1 VVALIGSTMS
11 ARQQLAHE
19 ERERRIN
26 AASEFT
32 RSVHATIDA
41 IRDAVKEDS
50 PDTCST
56 RQRPR
61 DHHDRRADQD
71 EEKKEKEEKEKEEAL
86 RLLHT
91 AETQNSVVQCLFAGE
106 QTTTGSATEIRDQ
119 LREANDLLTKPPGTD
134 SESSR
139 DMTRPEWRD
148 AVRSKTGEVEGT
160 LDAFVE
166 AAAAVVTKK
175 KRQAGR
181 LAIWRS

>member
-1 VVALIGSTMS
+1 MS

-32 RSVHATIDA
+32 RSVHATIDE

-71 EEKKEKEEKEKEEAL
+71 EEKKEKEEKKKEEKEKEEAL
-86 RLLHT
+86 RLLHA
-91 AETQNSVVQCLFAGE
+91 AETQNSVVQFLFAGE

-119 LREANDLLTKPPGTD
+119 LREANDLLTKRPGTD

-139 DMTRPEWRD
+139 DVTLPKWRD
-148 AVRSKTGEVEGT
+148 TVRSKTGEVEGK

-175 KRQAGR
+175 KQQAGR